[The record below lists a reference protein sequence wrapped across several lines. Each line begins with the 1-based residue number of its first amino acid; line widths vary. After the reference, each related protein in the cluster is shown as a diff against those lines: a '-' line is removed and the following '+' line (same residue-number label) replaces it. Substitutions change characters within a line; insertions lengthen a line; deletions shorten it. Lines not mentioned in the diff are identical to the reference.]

1 MIDNTKF
8 IELLNAA
15 KGERTQNQF
24 ALHCGIGSSTI
35 TRFIKGERKPTPAV
49 LKKIASKAYNGVTY
63 EELMQAAGYLD
74 EVQIYAPCNPDLK
87 ENRQAADLPIPKERS
102 EIMELIE
109 HDDYFKQ
116 FANLYKLMTEVQKGI
131 FLSYVITTLKK
142 AGINTV
148 PYIGY

>member
-1 MIDNTKF
+1 MISGLFNFDEKYSNPSLTTIQAIESALKIDNEKKS
-8 IELLNAA
+8 IM
-15 KGERTQNQF
+15 ER
-24 ALHCGIGSSTI
+24 
-35 TRFIKGERKPTPAV
+35 PT
-49 LKKIASKAYNGVTY
+49 
-63 EELMQAAGYLD
+63 
-74 EVQIYAPCNPDLK
+74 
-87 ENRQAADLPIPKERS
+87 S

-142 AGINTV
+142 AGVNTV

>member
-1 MIDNTKF
+1 
-8 IELLNAA
+8 LL
-15 KGERTQNQF
+15 
-24 ALHCGIGSSTI
+24 LLSLLCGIYIFLFPQKNS
-35 TRFIKGERKPTPAV
+35 
-49 LKKIASKAYNGVTY
+49 
-63 EELMQAAGYLD
+63 
-74 EVQIYAPCNPDLK
+74 
-87 ENRQAADLPIPKERS
+87 LPQFCDGLFLCLYS

-142 AGINTV
+142 AGVNTV